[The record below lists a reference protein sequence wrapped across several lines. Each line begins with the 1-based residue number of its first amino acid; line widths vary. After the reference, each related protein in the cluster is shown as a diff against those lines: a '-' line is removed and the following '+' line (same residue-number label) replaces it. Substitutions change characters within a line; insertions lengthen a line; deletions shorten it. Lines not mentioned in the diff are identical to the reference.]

1 MMKMSFIDK
10 INILINIVSSSKK
23 YALIFFILLLICY
36 ILTTKKNKAKHTK
49 RIAFIIYTL
58 IIGMILYNYRNNL
71 SNMLD
76 YMMNNLFIII
86 YFPNLAIYLAAIIT
100 TNIILLISVFN
111 SKIPKFLRNINVSVY
126 CTMMYF
132 LVLILNIIKDNNLD
146 VFTQSSVYGNQ
157 NAQALIELSSS
168 VFVVWIM
175 FLITYKTIKS
185 IIVKPK
191 NQLKETTNEVKEQ
204 VPPLKQTSVPVSVI
218 EKPYR
223 KIQAPYIAKTGNN
236 TIKIEKIENPEIK
249 KYDDLLTLD
258 DYKLLLSI
266 LKEEKAKEQQ
276 AKERQARIDKE
287 QEKYVELQ
295 KLYSNVM

>member
-23 YALIFFILLLICY
+23 YVLIFFILLLICY

-76 YMMNNLFIII
+76 YMMNNFFIII

-168 VFVVWIM
+168 VFVVWLM
-175 FLITYKTIKS
+175 FLITYKIIKS
-185 IIVKPK
+185 IIIKPK

-204 VPPLKQTSVPVSVI
+204 VPPLKQASVPVSVI

-258 DYKLLLSI
+258 DYKLLLNI

>member
-49 RIAFIIYTL
+49 RIVFIIYIL

-111 SKIPKFLRNINVSVY
+111 SKIPKLLRNINVSVY
-126 CTMMYF
+126 CIMMYF

-175 FLITYKTIKS
+175 FLITYKIIKS

-204 VPPLKQTSVPVSVI
+204 VPPLKQVSVPVSVI

-258 DYKLLLSI
+258 DYKLLLNI

>member
-1 MMKMSFIDK
+1 
-10 INILINIVSSSKK
+10 
-23 YALIFFILLLICY
+23 
-36 ILTTKKNKAKHTK
+36 
-49 RIAFIIYTL
+49 
-58 IIGMILYNYRNNL
+58 MILYNYRNNL

-126 CTMMYF
+126 CIMMYF

-175 FLITYKTIKS
+175 FLITYKIIKS

-204 VPPLKQTSVPVSVI
+204 VPPIKQASVPVSVI

-258 DYKLLLSI
+258 DYKLLLNI